1 MFRQPYPAPLLTSQ
15 QHLPG
20 YPYRDQYELKMSA
33 ESVPDYSAVVSATG
47 FLPPRASRSLTSFH
61 EHIITS
67 RRILALFGAGLSAS
81 SGLPTYRGAGGL
93 WRTHDATQLSTPAA
107 FDENPALVWEFH
119 MERRKEIWDARPNA
133 AHFAL
138 AELSKKIADFL
149 ALTMNVDDLSEKA
162 GHPTERLWHLHGQI
176 LDLKCT
182 KCDLHLSGQE
192 ATFAITPLIQHD
204 SSIPLQL
211 GDIPR
216 CPRTDCPNG
225 LLRPGVV
232 WFTESLPQTLL
243 RSISTWINDPTDPA
257 TTIDTMLVIGTSAL
271 VYPATAYIEGARK
284 KGARVAVVDI
294 AKEDPSLLGLEE
306 QDWYFEGDAAQLVPI
321 MLEPVIGKLVATTDA
336 GV

>member
-1 MFRQPYPAPLLTSQ
+1 MPTDPI
-15 QHLPG
+15 
-20 YPYRDQYELKMSA
+20 
-33 ESVPDYSAVVSATG
+33 PDYSAVVSATG
-47 FLPPRASRSLTSFH
+47 FLRPRASRSLATFH
-61 EHIITS
+61 DHIITS

-107 FDENPALVWEFH
+107 FEENPALVWEFH
-119 MERRKEIWDARPNA
+119 LERRSEVQEAKPNT

-138 AELSKKIADFL
+138 ADLAKTKEDFL
-149 ALTMNVDDLSEKA
+149 ALTMNVDELSEKA
-162 GHPTERLWHLHGQI
+162 GHPVERLWHLHGKL

-182 KCDLHLSGQE
+182 RCDLHLSDDK
-192 ATFAITPLIQHD
+192 ATSAINTLLQHD
-204 SSIPLQL
+204 SSVPLQRE
-211 GDIPR
+211 DIPN
-216 CPRTDCPNG
+216 CPRPDCVG

-232 WFTESLPQTLL
+232 WFTESLPQPLL
-243 RSISTWINDPTDPA
+243 ASISTWINGPVDQR

-306 QDWYFEGDAAQLVPI
+306 QDWYFEGDAAQLIPS
-321 MLEPVIGKLVATTDA
+321 MLEPVI
-336 GV
+336 